1 MAASKCTFPK
11 AGVTFPVKKFLSKI
25 NDTSTGTTFTNVA
38 LTDVFNSALRRS
50 FSHFT
55 KCYNLH

>member
-25 NDTSTGTTFTNVA
+25 NDTSTGTTLTNVA

-55 KCYNLH
+55 KC